1 MKQLL
6 SILTILFLFGISNAQ
21 KAGQYSKT
29 EKRLIKTNRTEM
41 MRVYNLSNPSDSIVL
56 KSISEPIRPK
66 NKITKLLAERMLMSV
81 NDPDNMGVG
90 IAAPQVGI
98 NRRMI
103 LVQRFDKIGY
113 PFEVFLNP
121 KIISASKEW
130 QRGPEGD
137 LSFDQRGQV
146 MRHFSVDVSYQNL
159 KGETITE
166 TIKGFTAVIFQHE
179 RDHLDGI
186 LLTDRID
193 EQKEMKFEPITG
205 ESNLYELNSEN

>member
-1 MKQLL
+1 MKPLF
-6 SILTILFLFGISNAQ
+6 SILTILFFFGTVGAQ
-21 KAGQYSKT
+21 KADHFSKA
-29 EKRLIKTNRTEM
+29 EKQLIKTNRTEM

-56 KSISEPIRPK
+56 KSVSKPIRPK
-66 NKITKLLAERMLMSV
+66 DKLTKLLAQRMLMSV
-81 NDPDNMGVG
+81 NDPDNKGVG

-103 LVQRFDKIGY
+103 LVQRFDKTNV

-121 KIISASKEW
+121 KIVSGSKEW

-137 LSFDQRGQV
+137 LSFDERGQV

-186 LLTDRID
+186 LLTDRIK
-193 EQKEMKFEPITG
+193 EQKEMKFEPVPD
-205 ESNLYELNSEN
+205 ESNLYELKSDH

>member
-1 MKQLL
+1 MF
-6 SILTILFLFGISNAQ
+6 TVLFLFGISNGQ
-21 KAGQYSKT
+21 KADQFSKA
-29 EKRLIKTNRTEM
+29 EKQLIKINRTEM

-56 KSISEPIRPK
+56 KSVSKPIRTK
-66 NKITKLLAERMLMSV
+66 DKMTKLLAERMLMSV
-81 NDPDNMGVG
+81 NDPDNKGVG

-103 LVQRFDKIGY
+103 LVQRFDKTDN

-130 QRGPEGD
+130 QPGSEGD
-137 LSFDQRGQV
+137 LSFDERGQV

-159 KGETITE
+159 KGKTITE

>member
-1 MKQLL
+1 M
-6 SILTILFLFGISNAQ
+6 LTVLFLFGISNGQ
-21 KAGQYSKT
+21 KADQFSKA
-29 EKRLIKTNRTEM
+29 EKQLIKINRTEM

-56 KSISEPIRPK
+56 KSVSKPIRPK
-66 NKITKLLAERMLMSV
+66 DKMTKLLAERMLMSV
-81 NDPDNMGVG
+81 NDPDNKGVG

-103 LVQRFDKIGY
+103 LVQRFDKTDN

-130 QRGPEGD
+130 QFGPESD
-137 LSFDQRGQV
+137 LSFDERGQM

-159 KGETITE
+159 KGKTITE

>member
-1 MKQLL
+1 MKTLF
-6 SILTILFLFGISNAQ
+6 SILSFLFLFGISNGQ
-21 KAGQYSKT
+21 KAVQFSKA
-29 EKRLIKTNRTEM
+29 EKQLIKTNQFEM

-56 KSISEPIRPK
+56 KSISKPIRPK

-81 NDPDNMGVG
+81 NDPGNKGVG

-103 LVQRFDKIGY
+103 LVQRFDKTGE

-121 KIISASKEW
+121 EIISASKEW
-130 QRGPEGD
+130 QRGSEGD
-137 LSFDQRGQV
+137 LSFDERGLV
-146 MRHFSVDVSYQNL
+146 MRHYSVDVSYQNL
-159 KGETITE
+159 KGETILE

-193 EQKEMKFEPITG
+193 EQKEMKFEPVPG
-205 ESNLYELNSEN
+205 DSNLYELKSEL